1 MTAKQPIP
9 GILPDRVREALE
21 ETLLPW
27 NLEIGGKHWKIK
39 LDGRLVG
46 VLPKSK
52 KMHDASGRP
61 IKNTIAQIRRTAKE
75 IRGSP

>member
-52 KMHDASGRP
+52 KMQDASGRP